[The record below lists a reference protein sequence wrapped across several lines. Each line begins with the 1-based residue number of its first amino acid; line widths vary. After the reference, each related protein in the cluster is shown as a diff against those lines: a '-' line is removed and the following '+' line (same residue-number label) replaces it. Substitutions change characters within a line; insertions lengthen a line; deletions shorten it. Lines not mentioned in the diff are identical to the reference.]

1 LNCSEKETLV
11 LTDDLLIGVGSERK
25 CYLHPEDKEKC
36 VKIAYKISPR
46 TKARCK
52 REIKYSLK
60 YSNLPESFSS
70 IPKYFGKV
78 NTNLGI
84 GHVFELVLD
93 YDGNISSKL
102 SEYIKKNELNKALQ
116 DKISELY
123 DSFIQSRVIVSDFHQ
138 GNIVVKKKNPKD
150 FELVVIDGYGNSD
163 FIKIA
168 DHISLFR
175 KKKLLRKFNRLLSAL
190 HLPPLGV
197 VS

>member
-1 LNCSEKETLV
+1 LNYSEKETLI

-36 VKIAYKISPR
+36 VKIAYKFGPR

-70 IPKYFGKV
+70 LPKYFGKV
-78 NTNLGI
+78 NTNLDI

-123 DSFIQSRVIVSDFHQ
+123 DSFIQYRVIVSDFHQ

-163 FIKIA
+163 FLKFA
-168 DHISLFR
+168 DHISFFR
-175 KKKLLRKFNRLLSAL
+175 EKKLSRKFNRLLSSL
-190 HLPPLGV
+190 HFLP
-197 VS
+197 